1 MDQLS
6 ITGEGMMKGDARQR
20 VRAVANQLEG
30 VFLKQLL
37 AKLDSS
43 PLIDEPLLGASN
55 ASKQFNELFQQA
67 LSEKAAGSMGL
78 ADSIFAQLASRT
90 AIDPAS
96 KPSAPAAA
104 PMGAKP

>member
-6 ITGEGMMKGDARQR
+6 IGGDGVMKGDLRQR

-43 PLIDEPLLGASN
+43 PLIDAPLMGGSN
-55 ASKQFNELFQQA
+55 AHKQFNELFQQA
-67 LSEKAAGSMGL
+67 LAEKAAGSMGL
-78 ADSIFAQLASRT
+78 ADSIFAQLAART
-90 AIDPAS
+90 AIDPATKTS
-96 KPSAPAAA
+96 PIT
-104 PMGAKP
+104 GAKP